1 MKNSGKLHLRWTQTL
16 KHSLFVIINII
27 GIIYDYNFNMVLF
40 EERIK
45 VDTFVG
51 LMFFILKI
59 NIILSIVLRYYDLE
73 FLIFLLVICFLIFLL
88 VTCFLIFLL
97 VTCFLSFLFVTCF
110 LPPQTKSLKT

>member
-51 LMFFILKI
+51 GNAGL
-59 NIILSIVLRYYDLE
+59 IIKLNCY
-73 FLIFLLVICFLIFLL
+73 
-88 VTCFLIFLL
+88 
-97 VTCFLSFLFVTCF
+97 
-110 LPPQTKSLKT
+110 K